1 MVRFIDR
8 TEELALLERDWRTS
22 ENAFIVVFGR
32 RRIGKTRLV
41 EEFLKE
47 KDGMKYTA
55 DDVNKKVQI
64 DEFRRILAAYT
75 KDDFIAN
82 QEIKDWSALFS
93 YLAKSLDREK
103 RFYIWIDEFSYIIKN
118 DASITS
124 VLQKFIDTFVRNS
137 KTFLI
142 VSGSLYG
149 LMSEKVLSHSSP
161 LYGRRSRDVLL
172 RPIPSAY
179 IKDFLAFD
187 FADSLKTALT
197 VGGIPEYLRVASKY
211 ASYEDFIANEF
222 FKTEGYFYRE
232 PHFLLS
238 QEFKEIRTYFSILN
252 AIAYGN
258 SRPVNIANF
267 VGINGREIYPYLELL
282 ISYGFVMRE
291 TSILGDKKRGLYRIN
306 ENFLDFWFNF
316 VHKNREKLE
325 RGTYHGPDGSELN
338 AHLGKRFEMFIRD
351 NFGAFFDGFDS
362 FGRWWHEGEEMD
374 ALAINEKN
382 KELLFAE
389 CKWEENANALKLARD
404 LSEKSKLVEWHAG
417 ERQETLALFA
427 KSFSTKIAEFEGKK
441 VRCFDL
447 RDIER
452 MLK

>member
-8 TEELALLERDWRTS
+8 TDELALLERDWRTS

-32 RRIGKTRLV
+32 RRIGKTRLI
-41 EEFLKE
+41 EEFLKG

-55 DDVNKKVQI
+55 DDVNKKIQI
-64 DEFRRILAAYT
+64 DEFRRILASYT

-93 YLAKSLDREK
+93 YLAKSLEREK

-137 KTFLI
+137 KTFFI

-172 RPIPSAY
+172 KPIPSAY

-211 ASYEDFIANEF
+211 KSYEDFIVNEF
-222 FKTEGYFYRE
+222 FKTEGYF
-232 PHFLLS
+232 
-238 QEFKEIRTYFSILN
+238 
-252 AIAYGN
+252 
-258 SRPVNIANF
+258 
-267 VGINGREIYPYLELL
+267 
-282 ISYGFVMRE
+282 
-291 TSILGDKKRGLYRIN
+291 
-306 ENFLDFWFNF
+306 
-316 VHKNREKLE
+316 
-325 RGTYHGPDGSELN
+325 
-338 AHLGKRFEMFIRD
+338 
-351 NFGAFFDGFDS
+351 
-362 FGRWWHEGEEMD
+362 
-374 ALAINEKN
+374 
-382 KELLFAE
+382 
-389 CKWEENANALKLARD
+389 
-404 LSEKSKLVEWHAG
+404 
-417 ERQETLALFA
+417 
-427 KSFSTKIAEFEGKK
+427 
-441 VRCFDL
+441 
-447 RDIER
+447 
-452 MLK
+452 